1 MPHPDW
7 LQPDWQLP
15 GSWPAIQAFMTTRAG
30 GCSDGLFASM
40 NVGAAV
46 GDEPARVRANRS
58 RVAEVLGASPVFLKQ
73 VHGSEVLSLR
83 PEHLQSAEPPVADAS
98 VSVTPGL
105 GCAIQVADCL
115 PVLFAAPGGVGGAH
129 AGWRGLAGGVLE
141 HTVAALSAAAG
152 CAPGELR
159 AWLGPCIGPS
169 RFEVGAEVL
178 AAFGRSAGQPGP
190 EFVYRANAAGE
201 ARWLADL
208 PALARQR
215 LRAAGLRHVSGGRW
229 CTLSEPSRFFSYRHD
244 ARTGRMVA
252 VIAQFDRQ
260 IDRLLG

>member
-1 MPHPDW
+1 MPSELNPAALHRDW

-15 GSWPAIQAFMTTRAG
+15 AAWPRIRAFMTTRAG
-30 GCSDGLFASM
+30 GCSEGLFASM

-46 GDEPARVRANRS
+46 GDEPARVQANRS
-58 RVAEVLGASPVFLKQ
+58 QVAEALGAPLVFLKQ
-73 VHGSEVLSLR
+73 VHGAEVQRLSSDL
-83 PEHLQSAEPPVADAS
+83 LAASAPPVADAS
-98 VSVTPGL
+98 VAATPGL

-115 PVLFAAPGGVGGAH
+115 PVLFAAPGAVAGAH

-141 HTVAALSAAAG
+141 NTVAALCAAAG

-159 AWLGPCIGPS
+159 AWLGPCIGPQQ
-169 RFEVGAEVL
+169 FEVGAEVL
-178 AAFGRSAGQPGP
+178 AAFGRSAAQPGP

-208 PALARQR
+208 PALARLR
-215 LRAAGLRHVSGGRW
+215 LRAAGLSHFSGGHW

-252 VIAQFDRQ
+252 VIG
-260 IDRLLG
+260 LV